1 MNKLL
6 HSRFSYSFYTLRN
19 IPTAEEMKIQY
30 QRFDS
35 PYGRG
40 VRFRRAVEYYNFET
54 KKSYKDIAKDIGVS
68 YSTLRRWTDGAK
80 IDEKYYPAIESILN
94 LKIDWIF
101 DGYPAHDPRSG
112 KSMLSRK
119 LGNAPGLPYCNLE
132 DYQTWFLNYISQA
145 EIDFKN
151 DIENARKEIKSWD
164 LPKKEDKV

>member
-6 HSRFSYSFYTLRN
+6 YTLRN
-19 IPTAEEMKIQY
+19 IPTAEEMKIKY

-40 VRFRRAVEYYNFET
+40 VRFKRAVAYYNFET
-54 KKSYKDIAKDIGVS
+54 KKSCKDIAKDIGVS
-68 YSTLRRWTDGAK
+68 YSTLYKWMDGGK
-80 IDEKYYPAIESILN
+80 INEKYYPAIESVFN
-94 LKIDWIF
+94 LKMDWIF
-101 DGYPAHDPRSG
+101 DGYPAYDPRA
-112 KSMLSRK
+112 SRS
-119 LGNAPGLPYCNLE
+119 LLYEQEPGLPYCNVE
-132 DYQTWFLNYISQA
+132 SYREWFLNYISQA

>member
-6 HSRFSYSFYTLRN
+6 YTLRN
-19 IPTAEEMKIQY
+19 IPTAEEMKIKY
-30 QRFDS
+30 HRFDS

-54 KKSYKDIAKDIGVS
+54 KKSCKDIAKDIGVS

-112 KSMLSRK
+112 KSLF
-119 LGNAPGLPYCNLE
+119 GNTPGLPYCNVE
-132 DYQTWFLNYISQA
+132 SYREWFLNYISQA

-151 DIENARKEIKSWD
+151 DIENARQKIKSWD
-164 LPKKEDKV
+164 LPKKGG